1 MFSDFFIKRPRF
13 AFVISII
20 VVLAGVIALKHL
32 PIAAYPEIT
41 PPEVSVSAT
50 YFGADAETV
59 VKTVA
64 MPIEEEVNGV
74 ENMLYMNSTS
84 SNSSYDLSVTFET
97 GTDPDIAQVKVQ
109 NRVQKATSKL
119 PQSVKQTGVSVTR
132 KTSNNLCF
140 IAFSSPD
147 NSYTEQAITDYVF
160 NNVKNVL
167 AKINGI
173 GEARVYGSKSSMR
186 IWLDVNKMTSLK
198 ISPSEVNSAIQS
210 QNYQPSLGSI
220 GSMPTEGNQPLL
232 YTLNTVGRINTV
244 EEFENIIIRT
254 ASEGGLVK
262 LKDIAR
268 VEIGQEDYSVVN
280 NLNGKPAVAISLSL
294 SSGANALDT
303 MKKVNE
309 ELATISKTMP
319 EGIEYKIPFDSTKFI
334 NASVREVVITL
345 ITTLLLVIIVCY
357 IFLQNIYSTLIPSI
371 TIPVSILGTLSFL
384 YLLGY
389 SINMFT
395 LFALLLAVGL
405 VVDDAICVVE
415 RVLYLIKIEKLPA
428 IEASFKTMQEIS
440 GALIATTL
448 VLVAIFLPVSFMG
461 GITGEI
467 YRQFSITIIVA
478 VSLSTFNALTLSP
491 ALCSLLLRNVKETN
505 LTFFKT
511 FNNILEKSNRVYSV
525 FVRFFSNKMGIV
537 FIVLVALFAYAI
549 HLFRTSSTSFI
560 PSEDQGSII
569 VNVELPEGA
578 TMSRT
583 RELYKKIN
591 TVLDKE
597 KSIDFYLNIMG
608 FSMISGASGENSSM
622 TFITLKDWAERQE
635 KSEYSTN
642 ILNRLQFA
650 LSDFPEAK
658 IQLFE
663 QPAIPGLGTVA
674 GFEAKLRSK
683 NNMDYQKLE
692 AVLQS
697 FLSKL
702 NREPEIA
709 YAYSSYNASTPT
721 IFLDIDRTK
730 AELMNVSMGNIF
742 NTLEGYLGSSY
753 INDVN
758 FGTQVNKVMMQS
770 DWNYRRN
777 IDDIND
783 LYVPNKSGIMVP
795 MRGIVDFKK
804 ILAPRIINRYNQF
817 PSAGVNGVPAN
828 NSSSGSVV
836 SRIEELAKGLPSGY
850 DIEWSGMSYQEK
862 NTEGQ
867 IVFLLLIAIVFV
879 YLFLVAQYESFIIP
893 ISVLLSLVVAM
904 IGALVGL
911 RISGI
916 SMSIY
921 SQLGLILLLGLAA
934 KNAILIVEFAEDEKR
949 KGSSSIKAALT
960 GLKERFRAILM
971 TASSSILGFY
981 PLIVATGAASN
992 SRIALGVPVFYGM
1005 LAGTVF
1011 GLFVIPL
1018 VYLLVDTIVAKFNRK
1033 N

>member
-13 AFVISII
+13 AFVISIV

-41 PPEVSVSAT
+41 PPEVSVSTT
-50 YFGADAETV
+50 YYGANAETI
-59 VKTVA
+59 VKTIA
-64 MPIEEEVNGV
+64 MPIEEEINGV

-84 SNSSYDLSVTFET
+84 SNSSYNLAITFET

-109 NRVQKATSKL
+109 NRVQKAISKL

-140 IAFSSPD
+140 ISFSSPD
-147 NSYTEQAITDYVF
+147 NSYTEQEITDYVF
-160 NNVKNVL
+160 NNVRNVL

-186 IWLDVNKMTSLK
+186 IWLDVNKMTALK
-198 ISPSEVNSAIQS
+198 IAPSEVNSAIQS

-220 GSMPTEGNQPLL
+220 GSMPTESNQPWL

-244 EEFENIIIRT
+244 EDFENIIIRT

-268 VEIGQEDYSVVN
+268 IEIGQEDYSTAN
-280 NLNGKPAVAISLSL
+280 KLNEKPAVAVSLSL
-294 SSGANALDT
+294 SSGANALET
-303 MKKVNE
+303 MDKVKK
-309 ELATISKTMP
+309 ELMMVSQTMP
-319 EGIEYKIPFDSTKFI
+319 QGIEYRIPFDSTKFI
-334 NASVREVVITL
+334 NASIKEVVITL

-357 IFLQNIYSTLIPSI
+357 LFLQNIYSTLIPSI

-384 YLLGY
+384 YILGY

-415 RVLYLIKIEKLPA
+415 RVLYLIKVEKLPA
-428 IEASFKTMQEIS
+428 LEASFKTMKEIS

-511 FNNILEKSNRVYSV
+511 FNKILEKSNRMYSI
-525 FVRFFSNKMGIV
+525 FVRFFSNKMKIV
-537 FIVLVALFAYAI
+537 FIAFIALFVYAI
-549 HLFRTSSTSFI
+549 HLFKTSQTSFI

-578 TMSRT
+578 TMLRT
-583 RELYKKIN
+583 KELYKKIN

-597 KSIDFYLNIMG
+597 KSIESYLNIMG
-608 FSMISGASGENSSM
+608 FSMISNASGENSSM
-622 TFITLKDWAERQE
+622 TFITLKDWDNRQD

-650 LSDFPEAK
+650 LSEFPEAK

-663 QPAIPGLGTVA
+663 QPAIPGLGTVS

-683 NNMDYQKLE
+683 NNMDYQKLD
-692 AVLQS
+692 AVLQA

-702 NREPEIA
+702 NKVPEIA
-709 YAYSSYNASTPT
+709 YAFSSYNAATPN
-721 IFLDIDRTK
+721 IFLNIDRTK
-730 AELMNVSMGNIF
+730 AELMNVPMGNIF

-753 INDVN
+753 INDIN
-758 FGTQVNKVMMQS
+758 LGTQVNKVMMQS
-770 DWNYRRN
+770 DWNYRNN
-777 IDDIND
+777 IEDIND
-783 LYVPNKSGIMVP
+783 LYVPNKNGVMVP
-795 MRGIVDFKK
+795 MRGIVDLKK
-804 ILAPRIINRYNQF
+804 VLSPRIINRYNQF
-817 PSAGVNGVPAN
+817 PTATINGVQAE
-828 NSSSGSVV
+828 NSSSGFVMSK
-836 SRIEELAKGLPSGY
+836 IEEISKELPNGY

-867 IVFLLLIAIVFV
+867 IVYLLVIAIIFV
-879 YLFLVAQYESFIIP
+879 YLFLVAQYESFIVP

-904 IGALVGL
+904 IGALLGL
-911 RISGI
+911 QISGL

-921 SQLGLILLLGLAA
+921 SQLGLILLIGLAA
-934 KNAILIVEFAEDEKR
+934 KNAILIVEFSEEEKK
-949 KGSSSIKAALT
+949 KGSSIVKAALI

-971 TASSSILGFY
+971 TAFSSVLGFY
-981 PLIVATGAASN
+981 PLIVASGAASN

-1005 LAGTVF
+1005 LAGTIF

-1018 VYLLVDTIVAKFNRK
+1018 IYILVNTIVSKINRK

>member
-1 MFSDFFIKRPRF
+1 
-13 AFVISII
+13 
-20 VVLAGVIALKHL
+20 
-32 PIAAYPEIT
+32 
-41 PPEVSVSAT
+41 
-50 YFGADAETV
+50 
-59 VKTVA
+59 
-64 MPIEEEVNGV
+64 
-74 ENMLYMNSTS
+74 
-84 SNSSYDLSVTFET
+84 
-97 GTDPDIAQVKVQ
+97 
-109 NRVQKATSKL
+109 
-119 PQSVKQTGVSVTR
+119 
-132 KTSNNLCF
+132 
-140 IAFSSPD
+140 
-147 NSYTEQAITDYVF
+147 
-160 NNVKNVL
+160 
-167 AKINGI
+167 
-173 GEARVYGSKSSMR
+173 
-186 IWLDVNKMTSLK
+186 
-198 ISPSEVNSAIQS
+198 
-210 QNYQPSLGSI
+210 
-220 GSMPTEGNQPLL
+220 
-232 YTLNTVGRINTV
+232 
-244 EEFENIIIRT
+244 
-254 ASEGGLVK
+254 
-262 LKDIAR
+262 
-268 VEIGQEDYSVVN
+268 
-280 NLNGKPAVAISLSL
+280 
-294 SSGANALDT
+294 
-303 MKKVNE
+303 
-309 ELATISKTMP
+309 
-319 EGIEYKIPFDSTKFI
+319 
-334 NASVREVVITL
+334 
-345 ITTLLLVIIVCY
+345 
-357 IFLQNIYSTLIPSI
+357 
-371 TIPVSILGTLSFL
+371 
-384 YLLGY
+384 
-389 SINMFT
+389 
-395 LFALLLAVGL
+395 
-405 VVDDAICVVE
+405 
-415 RVLYLIKIEKLPA
+415 
-428 IEASFKTMQEIS
+428 
-440 GALIATTL
+440 
-448 VLVAIFLPVSFMG
+448 
-461 GITGEI
+461 
-467 YRQFSITIIVA
+467 
-478 VSLSTFNALTLSP
+478 
-491 ALCSLLLRNVKETN
+491 
-505 LTFFKT
+505 
-511 FNNILEKSNRVYSV
+511 
-525 FVRFFSNKMGIV
+525 
-537 FIVLVALFAYAI
+537 
-549 HLFRTSSTSFI
+549 
-560 PSEDQGSII
+560 
-569 VNVELPEGA
+569 
-578 TMSRT
+578 
-583 RELYKKIN
+583 
-591 TVLDKE
+591 
-597 KSIDFYLNIMG
+597 
-608 FSMISGASGENSSM
+608 MISGASGENSSM

-730 AELMNVSMGNIF
+730 AELMNVPMGNIF

-828 NSSSGSVV
+828 NSSSGSVM
-836 SRIEELAKGLPSGY
+836 SRIEELSKGLPSGY

-911 RISGI
+911 RVSGI

-949 KGSSSIKAALT
+949 KGSSSVKAALT